1 MIEFSEAIRL
11 FYSNFKNF
19 EGRSTRAEYWW
30 VQLYML
36 IVAVLFALL
45 VVLSV
50 GGLND
55 LAPAELSP
63 LTTIFIVIF
72 FVFILAHILP
82 GIALQIRRF
91 HDLNQT
97 GWLVLVFVLVGLI
110 PLIGTLTAI
119 GQLVWFCLR
128 GTIGENKYGPDPL
141 ENTLF

>member
-1 MIEFSEAIRL
+1 VIEFSEAIRL